1 MSNKLNLPSINPW
14 SNVEVKGTL
23 DVTGLITAAGGIAIS
38 APLTLPSGSALKYQM
53 INIFVPNIVGAAGA
67 ICVEVSQ
74 IAGTIESMSAVL
86 NNTTATGS
94 LVLTGSIGGVAI
106 TTGAIT
112 VPIGTATGTAVTVAP
127 TANNT
132 LAVGSVLRITLSG
145 TQDAVGTGSV
155 SFRVLVA

>member
-1 MSNKLNLPSINPW
+1 MSNKLQFPSINPW

-53 INIFVPNIVGAAGA
+53 INIFVPIIVGATGA

-74 IAGTIESMSAVL
+74 IAGTIESISAVL

-94 LVLTGSIGGVAI
+94 CILTTAINNVAI
-106 TTGAIT
+106 TGGAIT
-112 VPIGTATGTAVTVAP
+112 VPIATAGQTAVTVTP
-127 TANNT
+127 TAT
-132 LAVGSVLRITLSG
+132 AIAVGNVLRVVVSG
-145 TQDAVGTGSV
+145 ANDAVGTANV

>member
-1 MSNKLNLPSINPW
+1 M
-14 SNVEVKGTL
+14 
-23 DVTGLITAAGGIAIS
+23 
-38 APLTLPSGSALKYQM
+38 TLPSGSALKYQT
-53 INIFVPNIVGAAGA
+53 ISIFVPTIVGASGA
-67 ICVEVSQ
+67 ICVQVSQ

-132 LAVGSVLRITLSG
+132 LVVGSVLRITLSG